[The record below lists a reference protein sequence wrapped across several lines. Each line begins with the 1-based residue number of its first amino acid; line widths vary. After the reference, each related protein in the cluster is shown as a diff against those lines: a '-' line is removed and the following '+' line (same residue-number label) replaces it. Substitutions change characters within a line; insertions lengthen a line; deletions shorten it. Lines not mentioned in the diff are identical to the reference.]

1 MSDFLKALSV
11 FVGTVIGVGIF
22 GLPYVAYKAGFSIV
36 LLYFLLMA
44 GIAVLIH
51 FLFAEICLATKG
63 EHRFPGYVGR
73 YFGSFWKR
81 VTLLTG
87 SIGIFGALLAYL
99 IVGGEFLQFF
109 FSPFWG
115 GDSLLYVLIF
125 FILGAYFVF
134 RGIKSISQI
143 EFALLLILFA
153 ILTLFSV
160 KAIPFIN
167 TDYFTD
173 INWEFAALPY
183 GVILFSLW
191 GMSIIP
197 EIKEMVKG
205 KRQELKKVIAA
216 GALLSVFVYL
226 LFIFIVLGV
235 SGPNTSKTGMSGFI
249 DVVGNGTLVFG
260 FLFGVITCFT
270 SFLSLGLTL
279 KKIFWYD
286 FNIPKNI
293 AWFIT
298 CFVPLSLFLF
308 GFKEFIDIIGFT
320 GALTIGIDGT
330 IIIFLYRKFLR
341 QKHSQKMNPLIYLA
355 GLVFVLGIG
364 LEVFYFLFVK

>member
-11 FVGTVIGVGIF
+11 FIGTVIGVGIF
-22 GLPYVAYKAGFSIV
+22 GLPYVAYKTGFSIV
-36 LLYFLLMA
+36 LFYFLLMA

-87 SIGIFGALLAYL
+87 SIGICGSLLAYL

-109 FSPFWG
+109 FSPFFG
-115 GDSLLYVLIF
+115 GDSLLYTLIF
-125 FILGAYFVF
+125 FSLGAYFVF

-143 EFALLLILFA
+143 EFVLSLVLFA
-153 ILTLFSV
+153 ILALFSFRAV
-160 KAIPFIN
+160 PFIN
-167 TDYFTD
+167 TDYFSDT
-173 INWEFAALPY
+173 NWEFAALPY

-197 EIKEMVKG
+197 EIKEMLKG
-205 KRQELKKVIAA
+205 KQRELKKVIAT
-216 GALLSVFVYL
+216 GTLLSVFIYL
-226 LFIFIVLGV
+226 LFIIIVLGV
-235 SGPNTSKTGMSGFI
+235 SGPNTSKTGMGGFI

-260 FLFGVITCFT
+260 FLFGVITCFVP
-270 SFLSLGLTL
+270 LGL
-279 KKIFWYD
+279 
-286 FNIPKNI
+286 
-293 AWFIT
+293 
-298 CFVPLSLFLF
+298 FLI
-308 GFKEFIDIIGFT
+308 GFKEFIDIIGFV
-320 GALTIGIDGT
+320 GALTIGIDGM

-341 QKHSQKMNPLIYLA
+341 QKRSQTMNPLIYLA
-355 GLVFVLGIG
+355 GLVFILGIG
-364 LEVFYFLFVK
+364 LEVFYFLWVK

>member
-11 FVGTVIGVGIF
+11 FIGTVIGVGIF

-36 LLYFLLMA
+36 LFYFLLMA

-87 SIGIFGALLAYL
+87 SIGICGSLLAYL
-99 IVGGEFLQFF
+99 IVGGEFLQSF
-109 FSPFWG
+109 FSPFFG
-115 GDSLLYVLIF
+115 GDSLLYTLIF
-125 FILGAYFVF
+125 FGLGAYFVF

-143 EFALLLILFA
+143 EFVLLFVLFA
-153 ILTLFSV
+153 ILILFSV
-160 KAIPFIN
+160 RAVPFIN
-167 TDYFTD
+167 TDYFSD

-191 GMSIIP
+191 GMSIVP
-197 EIKEMVKG
+197 ELKEILKG
-205 KRQELKKVIAA
+205 KRQELKKVIAT
-216 GALLSVFVYL
+216 GTLLSVLVYL
-226 LFIFIVLGV
+226 IFIFIVLGV

-249 DVVGNGTLVFG
+249 NVVGNGTLVFG

-270 SFLSLGLTL
+270 SFLAVGLTL

-286 FNIPKNI
+286 FNVPKNI

-298 CFVPLSLFLF
+298 CFVPLGLFLI
-308 GFKEFIDIIGFT
+308 GFKEFIDIIGLV
-320 GALTIGIDGT
+320 GALTIGIDGM
-330 IIIFLYRKFLR
+330 IIIFLYRKFLQ
-341 QKHSQKMNPLIYLA
+341 QKRSQAMNPLIYLA

-364 LEVFYFLFVK
+364 LEVFYFLCVK